1 MADINIA
8 HDIIKTTNFTINKF
22 DYGYF
27 KTIWRVFIH

>member
-27 KTIWRVFIH
+27 KTIWGVFIH

>member
-8 HDIIKTTNFTINKF
+8 HDIIKTTNFTIKSF

-27 KTIWRVFIH
+27 KTIWRVLIH